1 MKMKSENSMNQS
13 KIDDELKNLAL
24 AYIKAHNAKDY
35 TGAEL
40 ILHDI
45 NKLKE
50 LVYNDKSKD

>member
-1 MKMKSENSMNQS
+1 MKMKSKNSMNQS

-24 AYIKAHNAKDY
+24 AYIKAHNAKDF

-45 NKLKE
+45 HKMKE
-50 LVYNDKSKD
+50 LLYNDKSKD

>member
-1 MKMKSENSMNQS
+1 MNQS

-24 AYIKAHNAKDY
+24 EYIKAHNAGDI

-45 NKLKE
+45 NKMKE
-50 LVYNDKSKD
+50 LAYGTNSTEFRR